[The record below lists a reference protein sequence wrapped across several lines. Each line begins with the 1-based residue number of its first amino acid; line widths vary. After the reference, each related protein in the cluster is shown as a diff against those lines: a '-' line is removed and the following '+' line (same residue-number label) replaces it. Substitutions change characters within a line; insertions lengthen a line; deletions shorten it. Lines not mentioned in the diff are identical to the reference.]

1 MSKNKKRKRKDP
13 YEMRKRKKRRIALTR
28 IFLVLALVSGTV
40 FGLVQLNKSIEVPLV
55 VNADNYYC
63 ITSEQET
70 SEPLDET
77 EEYIPA
83 DAQVAD
89 EQVQKPV
96 VKQPKLRREYPIE
109 TVLQSEY
116 AIVYDVQA
124 DEVLFAKNADQ
135 KCYPA
140 STTKILTSAV
150 ILDNVDEDFLFTAG
164 DELDFVNPESSLAYI
179 EKGNVLDLTTTL
191 DAIML
196 PSGND
201 ASYMAAANV
210 GRKIAGDDAIPPE
223 KAVETFVDEMNRT
236 AKPRGS

>member
-28 IFLVLALVSGTV
+28 IFLVLILVSGTI
-40 FGLVQLNKSIEVPLV
+40 FGLVQVNKSIEVPLV

-70 SEPLDET
+70 SEQLDET
-77 EEYIPA
+77 EEYIPVDA
-83 DAQVAD
+83 DAQV
-89 EQVQKPV
+89 QRPV

-150 ILDNVDEDFLFTAG
+150 ILDNVDEDKI
-164 DELDFVNPESSLAYI
+164 FV
-179 EKGNVLDLTTTL
+179 
-191 DAIML
+191 
-196 PSGND
+196 
-201 ASYMAAANV
+201 
-210 GRKIAGDDAIPPE
+210 
-223 KAVETFVDEMNRT
+223 
-236 AKPRGS
+236 